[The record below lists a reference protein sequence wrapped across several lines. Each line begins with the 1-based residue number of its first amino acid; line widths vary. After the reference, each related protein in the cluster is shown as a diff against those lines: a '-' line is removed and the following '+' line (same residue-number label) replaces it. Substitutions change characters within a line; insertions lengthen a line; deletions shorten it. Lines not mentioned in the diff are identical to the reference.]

1 MRKYFMKDKSK
12 NKTSFG
18 FKEVDSDK
26 KADLVGSV
34 FDTVSKN
41 YDLMNDLMSFGIHR
55 LWKKVTIETS
65 GIKDHFVVLDLA
77 SGTGDMVKLMR
88 DKISEKGTL
97 ILSDINASMLNEG
110 RNRLIDEGIEDVHP
124 AQIDAQFLPFKD
136 NTFDAIFVGFGIRN
150 FTNIKVGLKEM
161 RRCLKDNGNL
171 IILEFSNPQSGIFQ
185 NIYDWYSF
193 RILPKIGK
201 LVAND
206 ENSYK
211 YLVESIRMHPNQE
224 KLKSMIIDS
233 GYNKCKF
240 FNLLNGVVAI
250 HKAVK

>member
-1 MRKYFMKDKSK
+1 
-12 NKTSFG
+12 
-18 FKEVDSDK
+18 
-26 KADLVGSV
+26 
-34 FDTVSKN
+34 
-41 YDLMNDLMSFGIHR
+41 
-55 LWKKVTIETS
+55 
-65 GIKDHFVVLDLA
+65 
-77 SGTGDMVKLMR
+77 
-88 DKISEKGTL
+88 
-97 ILSDINASMLNEG
+97 
-110 RNRLIDEGIEDVHP
+110 
-124 AQIDAQFLPFKD
+124 
-136 NTFDAIFVGFGIRN
+136 
-150 FTNIKVGLKEM
+150 M